1 MRKYL
6 SLVLLIF
13 IFACNQNDEN
23 SQKVNPDDTT
33 KVEFTDKVFD
43 FGTIIQGESVKHTYK
58 FKNTGNKPL
67 VINEVHSSCGCT
79 VPSYS
84 DEPIKPQ
91 SDGFIK
97 VTFNSAGK
105 SGNQYKV
112 VTIVTNTNPDV
123 NELVIKGTV
132 KVPENR

>member
-13 IFACNQNDEN
+13 IFACNQNDKN
-23 SQKVNPDDTT
+23 SQEINPDDTT

-91 SDGFIK
+91 SEGFIK

-112 VTIVTNTNPDV
+112 VTIVTNTNPDL